1 MVIKEDYKHSI
12 PSSHTTRTR
21 TCAPASGN
29 NCNQTAC
36 SIRKLFDIK
45 LNFFFILVSASFYAC
60 TMRSR
65 GTRIIETR
73 LMWLHGFMMV
83 DNTRWHDY
91 YNFDRSE
98 VTRNPLHSPS

>member
-45 LNFFFILVSASFYAC
+45 LNFYSSQRIVLCMHYAFPGNSNN
-60 TMRSR
+60 R
-65 GTRIIETR
+65 
-73 LMWLHGFMMV
+73 
-83 DNTRWHDY
+83 DA
-91 YNFDRSE
+91 FDV
-98 VTRNPLHSPS
+98 VTWVYDG